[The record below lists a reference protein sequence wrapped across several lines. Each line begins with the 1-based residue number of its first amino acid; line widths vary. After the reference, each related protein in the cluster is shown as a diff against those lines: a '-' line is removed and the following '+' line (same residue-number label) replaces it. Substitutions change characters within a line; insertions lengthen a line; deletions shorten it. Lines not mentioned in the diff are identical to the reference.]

1 MNNTELI
8 EKLAV
13 IMDRLDRIERKID
26 ELNKKNDTTI
36 TLPTITPPT
45 VTPAT
50 YPQPMPIWY
59 DDKKIYVDKI
69 TCTGDDYK
77 LY

>member
-13 IMDRLDRIERKID
+13 IMDRLDRMERKID
-26 ELNKKNDTTI
+26 VLSKKNNTTTI
-36 TLPTITPPT
+36 SSPTIT
-45 VTPAT
+45 TPT

-59 DDKKIYVDKI
+59 ENKPLTDIDMII
-69 TCTGDDYK
+69 TCTCDDYK
-77 LY
+77 LD